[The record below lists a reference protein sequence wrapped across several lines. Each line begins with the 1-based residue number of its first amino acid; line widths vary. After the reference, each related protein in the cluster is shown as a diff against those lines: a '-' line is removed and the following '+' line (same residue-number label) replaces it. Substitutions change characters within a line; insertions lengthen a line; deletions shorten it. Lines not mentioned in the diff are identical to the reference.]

1 MKKKVLNESL
11 RELIVFGMGVV
22 VNFFCKL
29 YGNCLEYS
37 VCCKFIVI
45 KCLFTLLLKFFYNI
59 CSMCFLIL
67 FCFCFLD
74 NCRICELC

>member
-29 YGNCLEYS
+29 YGNCLEYL

-45 KCLFTLLLKFFYNI
+45 KCLFMLLLKI
-59 CSMCFLIL
+59 V
-67 FCFCFLD
+67 
-74 NCRICELC
+74 